1 MAEKAE
7 AMIMAIST
15 ARMPVQNKLACGRS
29 SAKGKA
35 PRIEN
40 HMTGM
45 RPTRSPTAPPARVPT
60 TMPARN
66 ANR

>member
-7 AMIMAIST
+7 AMIMATVTAST
-15 ARMPVQNKLACGRS
+15 PVQNRLAHGS
-29 SAKGKA
+29 ISAKGSA

-40 HMTGM
+40 HITGM
-45 RPTRSPTAPPARVPT
+45 RPTRSPTRPPSSVPI
-60 TMPARN
+60 TMPTRK